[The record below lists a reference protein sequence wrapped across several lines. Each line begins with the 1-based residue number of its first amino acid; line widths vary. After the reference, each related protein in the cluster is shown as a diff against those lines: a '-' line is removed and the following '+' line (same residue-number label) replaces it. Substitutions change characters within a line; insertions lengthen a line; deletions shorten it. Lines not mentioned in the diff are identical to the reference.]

1 MPNKLQEPELLPSTI
16 ETIDS
21 GFYEHVNE
29 NFNIHVVTNG
39 GFKKVPVLWMATER
53 AYQIKSDKSLRDSVG
68 RLKLPLVT
76 VERTSMTKDPAF
88 KGSFQANLF
97 PFKDGPRGYRGGTVC
112 IGRRIMQDKTRNFAN
127 ADYNRANNGA
137 GTEPNIKG
145 NKKIVYETISIPIPI
160 YVEIDYA
167 ITLRTEYQEQMN
179 DIMTPFIRVS
189 NAHRRVM
196 IEHNS
201 NQYEAFI
208 QEAYAMSNNISSY
221 TTNERKYETTINM
234 NVIGYLIGDG
244 KNQKQPRV
252 VRRENPVQIRFASE
266 RIIVQDEDGEFRF

>member
-145 NKKIVYETISIPIPI
+145 NKKIVYEEFYAPIPT
-160 YVEIDYA
+160 YVAMTYS
-167 ITLRTEYQEQMN
+167 ITLR
-179 DIMTPFIRVS
+179 
-189 NAHRRVM
+189 
-196 IEHNS
+196 
-201 NQYEAFI
+201 
-208 QEAYAMSNNISSY
+208 
-221 TTNERKYETTINM
+221 
-234 NVIGYLIGDG
+234 
-244 KNQKQPRV
+244 
-252 VRRENPVQIRFASE
+252 SE
-266 RIIVQDEDGEFRF
+266 